1 MKLAHWHRSQGH
13 TVTLT
18 KRRPRD
24 LFDPSYGIVYASAI
38 FSDSR
43 KFFPKIKSDWPD
55 VIFGGT
61 GTTNPLTVESII
73 GTDYEF
79 YDYQDYPDFKESIGF
94 TKRGCR
100 LSCKFCVV
108 PEKEGKP
115 YFVNSINDIW
125 RGGPYPRKLHLLDND
140 FFGHESWREHIR
152 EIIDGNFQVCLS
164 QGINVRMITTETAEA
179 LASIQRS
186 TGIHASTKEKF
197 IALGICLRTSKYSS
211 QELTNSKRP
220 ESHHHTS
227 GLTC

>member
-1 MKLAHWHRSQGH
+1 MHVLLIQVDGKLPNLALMKLAHWHRSQGH

-24 LFDPSYGIVYASAI
+24 LFDPSYDTVYASAI

-43 KFFPKIKSDWPD
+43 KFFPRIRSDWPN

-115 YFVNSINDIW
+115 YFV
-125 RGGPYPRKLHLLDND
+125 
-140 FFGHESWREHIR
+140 
-152 EIIDGNFQVCLS
+152 
-164 QGINVRMITTETAEA
+164 T
-179 LASIQRS
+179 RS
-186 TGIHASTKEKF
+186 TISGAAHRI
-197 IALGICLRTSKYSS
+197 S
-211 QELTNSKRP
+211 QTTPTR
-220 ESHHHTS
+220 
-227 GLTC
+227 

>member
-1 MKLAHWHRSQGH
+1 MQILLIQVDGKLPNLALMKLSHWHRSQGH

-24 LFDPSYGIVYASAI
+24 LFDPSYDKVYASAI
-38 FSDSR
+38 FSDSK
-43 KFFPKIKSDWPD
+43 KFFPTIRSDWPN

-79 YDYQDYPDFKESIGF
+79 YDYQHYPDFKESIGF

-108 PEKEGKP
+108 PQKEGKP
-115 YFVNSINDIW
+115 YFLNSITNIW
-125 RGGPYPRKLHLLDND
+125 RGAPYPRKLHLLDND

-152 EIIDGNFQVCLS
+152 ELIDGNFQVCLS

-179 LASIQRS
+179 LASIQCDLNQFFAAA
-186 TGIHASTKEKF
+186 G
-197 IALGICLRTSKYSS
+197 
-211 QELTNSKRP
+211 TN
-220 ESHHHTS
+220 
-227 GLTC
+227 